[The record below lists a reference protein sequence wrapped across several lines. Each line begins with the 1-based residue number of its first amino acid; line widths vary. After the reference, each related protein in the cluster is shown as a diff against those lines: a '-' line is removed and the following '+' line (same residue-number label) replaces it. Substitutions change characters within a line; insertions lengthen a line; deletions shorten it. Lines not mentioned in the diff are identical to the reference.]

1 MKDLFGIEIEK
12 NPTRG
17 GGDSVYKIIGAS
29 NHCSESREE
38 DDFYATPAV
47 ATEELCRLEG
57 FRHDILEPCCG
68 MGHISKVLVKH
79 GYSVTSRDLVDR
91 GFGDEHGIDFLKD
104 ERKWHGDIVTNPPYS
119 LALQFVEHALDIVDE
134 GCKVAMFLKLTF
146 AEGKQRRSLFE
157 KKHQFACGFLRLA
170 LNAERMAC
178 SGLGVPLPM
187 PGGFGRRAMMAKQR
201 LSGSTDK
208 A

>member
-157 KKHQFACGFLRLA
+157 KKTPVRVWVSSSRLECGK
-170 LNAERMAC
+170 N
-178 SGLGVPLPM
+178 GV
-187 PGGFGRRAMMAKQR
+187 FGA
-201 LSGSTDK
+201 GSAVAYAWWIWEKGYDGETTLK
-208 A
+208 WFN

>member
-1 MKDLFGIEIEK
+1 MKDLFGNEIER
-12 NPTRG
+12 NPSRG
-17 GGDSVYKIIGAS
+17 GGDSVFKIIGAS

-68 MGHISKVLVKH
+68 AGHISKVLIRH

-91 GFGDEHGIDFLKD
+91 GFGDEHGIDFLKE

-119 LALQFVEHALDIVDE
+119 LALKFVEHALDIVDN

-146 AEGKQRRSLFE
+146 AEGKARRSLFE
-157 KKHQFACGFLRLA
+157 KKTPVRVWVSSSRLECGK
-170 LNAERMAC
+170 N
-178 SGLGVPLPM
+178 GN
-187 PGGFGRRAMMAKQR
+187 FGA
-201 LSGSTDK
+201 GSAVAYAWWIWEKGYRGETSLK
-208 A
+208 WFN